1 MTVISKLI
9 LTYENFERLRLLKS
23 MILSY
28 NLYNANITYIENDT
42 FMIKHDNKSIN
53 INIPN
58 SQIVFDKPVTF
69 EILKNKDN
77 LLIIKFV
84 Q

>member
-9 LTYENFERLRLLKS
+9 LEYENFERLRLLKS
-23 MILSY
+23 MVSSY
-28 NLYNANITYIENDT
+28 NLYNAKIIYNENDT
-42 FMIKHDNKSIN
+42 FIIKHDNKSIN

-58 SQIVFDKPVTF
+58 SQIVFDKPVNF
-69 EILKNKDN
+69 EILENSDN

>member
-9 LTYENFERLRLLKS
+9 LEYENFERLRLLKS
-23 MILSY
+23 MVSSY
-28 NLYNANITYIENDT
+28 NLYNAKIIYNENDT
-42 FMIKHDNKSIN
+42 FIIKHDNKSIN

-58 SQIVFDKPVTF
+58 SQIVFDKPVNF
-69 EILKNKDN
+69 EILENNDN